1 MADLTITLTISD
13 TDQTVLKN
21 DLLSIDDWVQDAMAG
36 KISNCWKRMQTEW
49 TQKLMNDD
57 SFTDP
62 IPSNRADFV
71 LLHGVVFME
80 IIQKFVL
87 VTILLMDSGE
97 ITPNTVVL
105 SQCPDKKQYYTY
117 MEGRAEDASE
127 DIRDWRAACI
137 PVAFSF
143 EKKQST

>member
-49 TQKLMNDD
+49 TQTLMNDD
-57 SFTDP
+57 SFSDP

-71 LLHGVVFME
+71 A
-80 IIQKFVL
+80 L
-87 VTILLMDSGE
+87 VTSR
-97 ITPNTVVL
+97 PNYL
-105 SQCPDKKQYYTY
+105 N
-117 MEGRAEDASE
+117 RAD
-127 DIRDWRAACI
+127 RQAAEE
-137 PVAFSF
+137 A
-143 EKKQST
+143 EMAERMQAEAEQAAAEQAAAEQATADQAAAEQAAAEQAAAE

>member
-21 DLLSIDDWVQDAMAG
+21 DLMSIDDWVQAAMAG

-49 TQKLMNDD
+49 TQKLMSDD

-71 LLHGVVFME
+71 A
-80 IIQKFVL
+80 L
-87 VTILLMDSGE
+87 VTSRPGYL
-97 ITPNTVVL
+97 N
-105 SQCPDKKQYYTY
+105 
-117 MEGRAEDASE
+117 RADRE
-127 DIRDWRAACI
+127 AA
-137 PVAFSF
+137 AD
-143 EKKQST
+143 TT